1 MLGSFKIILL
11 NMVPLHTISN
21 SEDPLSWVLVEPN
34 EVNDSLT
41 DHSGYQSSIS
51 SLGTNRSTCNYE
63 NPVKIVINGAGK
75 SSLGCSICKGPPEK
89 PGIFVQRVRD
99 RGIAQESGL
108 LAGDQ
113 ILSCNG
119 GLFQNSRFSTETGE
133 ESFCHC
139 ESDCREVFPQSLST
153 TLKRL
158 NGITNRIQLDPNRD
172 WKEIEEEWADAEVS
186 EKRSQLETSQTLLSR
201 KLNQKTPVSKSF
213 LNLTINEVDE
223 EPTLTRDFPSN
234 RKKIP
239 LNPNCNTCCHMNQS
253 SSSNQI
259 SNSVLK
265 NKTKSMSDLRPSHN
279 DNNNYKIAMQM
290 SSEAHVSKINS
301 TMTSSKSQRTIQTHN
316 KNCSISST
324 SSEESSHLPLSSAYP
339 HHNLG
344 ASLKENRQLLRCR
357 SVPQDTNSLSEDSD
371 SLLSFPSSTISICKT
386 GSGRFTS
393 RVHIRNAPPPPP
405 PRGNSTK
412 LSRQQRRA
420 KCCHHRK
427 FECPHHSSSPST
439 SPCTSSS
446 SGENVSYNDSFPR
459 RRSLETISLSSEE
472 SLHWDEVDKKS
483 RVVIASP
490 SQNSSFNTSP
500 PPPPPPPLPTSSSIP
515 PPPPPPPPQQVPSND
530 KSSFCSQILE
540 RQQLMEEFKKAHA
553 SMVARRQASNSDDV
567 NL

>member
-1 MLGSFKIILL
+1 MPIIEKVIICLDKCRHLHLRKHADKMLLFSFQTGDQVLRVNDL
-11 NMVPLHTISN
+11 NVNGALHKEVAALVRAGTEVRLHVKSTGLIPVKNN

-75 SSLGCSICKGPPEK
+75 SSLGCSICKGPAEK

-119 GLFQNSRFSTETGE
+119 RFFQNSRFSTVLVVAVQSMKSSTCLRLEVLRGVGMDMIAGESSGYNSSASSETGE

-223 EPTLTRDFPSN
+223 EPY
-234 RKKIP
+234 I
-239 LNPNCNTCCHMNQS
+239 NQRLS
-253 SSSNQI
+253 I
-259 SNSVLK
+259 
-265 NKTKSMSDLRPSHN
+265 KS
-279 DNNNYKIAMQM
+279 
-290 SSEAHVSKINS
+290 
-301 TMTSSKSQRTIQTHN
+301 
-316 KNCSISST
+316 
-324 SSEESSHLPLSSAYP
+324 
-339 HHNLG
+339 
-344 ASLKENRQLLRCR
+344 
-357 SVPQDTNSLSEDSD
+357 
-371 SLLSFPSSTISICKT
+371 
-386 GSGRFTS
+386 
-393 RVHIRNAPPPPP
+393 
-405 PRGNSTK
+405 
-412 LSRQQRRA
+412 
-420 KCCHHRK
+420 
-427 FECPHHSSSPST
+427 
-439 SPCTSSS
+439 
-446 SGENVSYNDSFPR
+446 
-459 RRSLETISLSSEE
+459 
-472 SLHWDEVDKKS
+472 
-483 RVVIASP
+483 
-490 SQNSSFNTSP
+490 
-500 PPPPPPPLPTSSSIP
+500 
-515 PPPPPPPPQQVPSND
+515 
-530 KSSFCSQILE
+530 
-540 RQQLMEEFKKAHA
+540 
-553 SMVARRQASNSDDV
+553 
-567 NL
+567 